1 MQEQARI
8 MEEFYKYIDDSKVK
22 EEVLAIIADV
32 DAVQAK
38 IDALEAKI
46 LEVDNNDYAGQLQ
59 EAGVP
64 SYSPIFTGNLSCKKQ
79 VKEYAQLKEKIKAIY
94 NKMYLK

>member
-22 EEVLAIIADV
+22 AEVLGIIADV
-32 DAVQAK
+32 DAVATK

-46 LEVDNNDYAGQLQ
+46 LEVDSNDFAKQLQ
-59 EAGVP
+59 AAGVP
-64 SYSPIFTGNLSCKKQ
+64 AYSPIFTGNLSCKKQ
-79 VKEYAQLKEKIKAIY
+79 VKEYSELREKIKAIY
-94 NKMYLK
+94 NKMYFK